1 MQAANERATN
11 IMNELIT
18 CTEFELI
25 RFKQGYIH
33 GLFDFQNAE
42 IKESE

>member
-1 MQAANERATN
+1 MQAANERATS

-18 CTEFELI
+18 CTEFDLI

-33 GLFDFQNAE
+33 GLYDFQNADIQE
-42 IKESE
+42 IE

>member
-1 MQAANERATN
+1 MAGANERASA

-18 CTEFELI
+18 CSEFDLV

-33 GLFDFQNAE
+33 GLYDFQNIQFQE
-42 IKESE
+42 TE